1 MDSVISISDNIRLI
15 REARGY
21 TQEYVAKKLKVTQQA
36 YSIMEKK
43 PENMTLDRLNHLA
56 DILGVKLLALLG
68 EENAYLQNNF
78 NQQGGQSATKM
89 VFNQQ
94 NNEVNSLYER
104 MIQELKDEVAF
115 LRNNLIKKK

>member
-21 TQEYVAKKLKVTQQA
+21 TQEFVAKKLKVTQQA

-56 DILGVKLLALLG
+56 EILGVKLLAILG

-104 MIQELKDEVAF
+104 MIQELKDEVTF
-115 LRNNLIKKK
+115 LRNNLIEKK